1 MKSLLTLLSIAM
13 ITIAFGGCKSEE
25 EKIAEQKHQQDIK
38 DYSNRKSAGST
49 WIPPNLGAP
58 KNGKD
63 AKP

>member
-1 MKSLLTLLSIAM
+1 MKTVLTILSISM
-13 ITIAFGGCKSEE
+13 IVTALSGCKSEE

-49 WIPPNLGAP
+49 WIPPNLGDP